1 MTFAFDLKQVVS
13 TPSTFAP
20 QGPPVYLWFFSVFF
34 LLLLQRKRLQ
44 ESSSIQAEMDTLKPY
59 LKLKKLDAELP
70 RWAED
75 MATFTGMTLQ
85 GRAEEVRLL
94 KETERA
100 VIQAR
105 ENDNAA

>member
-1 MTFAFDLKQVVS
+1 MNKLVLKSGFNKTEMKALSPDAVE
-13 TPSTFAP
+13 
-20 QGPPVYLWFFSVFF
+20 
-34 LLLLQRKRLQ
+34 KRLQ

-94 KETERA
+94 KETERT